1 MISREPRRID
11 RKGRLHAV
19 EESSPVFSGAADGI
33 GGVEL
38 SLQDRAELLDIKA
51 WGSMLDTYGKT
62 MKVAV
67 ALTNVE
73 GNLLGRCLN
82 AQPIWTLVQ
91 SAVVGK
97 GNECPFCLAPPSPC
111 TAVADALRTGLP
123 TIVRD
128 LADLTHVAVPL
139 SLGKHR
145 LGAILAGQVPDR
157 YPESLVLQRAA
168 KTFGVSAQLL
178 WRLSSKQRPVSR
190 ASLQLA
196 GDLLSTLGH
205 AFLRQRYSAILE
217 RRVAQTNFR
226 FRLLVEGV
234 TDYALFTTDSLGLV
248 TSWNSGAERMLGY
261 PEAEIIGR
269 EYSRMFTL
277 EDVQNGAP
285 EKQLFTAHREGRV
298 EDEGWRVREDRT
310 QFWANVI
317 VTPIAEEEASHRGFA
332 LVMQDVTDKR
342 KTAIELETVR
352 QERTNLQ
359 EQFLAHVSHEL
370 RTPLTALYFFVTNIL
385 DGLVGD
391 LTAEQR
397 EHLEFSL
404 DNVQQLKDMVGDLVD
419 VSRIE
424 TLKLTVHPQHA
435 PISVLIAE
443 ALRTCQA
450 GAELKSIRL
459 LSDIAPDLPCA
470 WADSSRVLQILVN
483 LISNATKFTSDNGT
497 VTVRERVFAE
507 HSRFLCLSVADTG
520 CGISPEN
527 LGMIFDRLSQVK
539 SAESSRKGLG
549 LGLFISRE
557 LVLQQGGR
565 IWVESRV
572 GHGSTFYLTL
582 PVFSLPKL
590 CDSIFTPTNLAVGC
604 VALISID
611 LPTINGALE
620 AQDLAGIRKVLESC
634 ILADRDLLLPA
645 MTDAE
650 AGDTFFVVACT
661 DAKGAE
667 AMTGRF
673 RKVLESLK
681 FNPAIVAT
689 LVQLSTDE
697 RPWEERIAQIAT
709 RIETLVQTRLLERK
723 NLR

>member
-1 MISREPRRID
+1 MISLEPRRID

-19 EESSPVFSGAADGI
+19 EESSPVFSRAADGI
-33 GGVEL
+33 DRVEL

-51 WGSMLDTYGKT
+51 WGSMLETFGDT
-62 MKVAV
+62 MRVAV
-67 ALTNVE
+67 ALTDVE

-82 AQPIWTLVQ
+82 AQPIWTLIQ

-97 GNECPFCLAPPSPC
+97 GAGCPFCLAPPSPC
-111 TAVADALRTGLP
+111 TAVVDALRTGLP

-196 GDLLSTLGH
+196 GDLLSTLGQ
-205 AFLRQRYSAILE
+205 AFLRERYSAILE
-217 RRVAQTNFR
+217 TRVAQTNFR

-261 PEAEIIGR
+261 PEAEIVGQ
-269 EYSRMFTL
+269 EFSRMFTA
-277 EDVQNGAP
+277 EDIQNGTP
-285 EKQLFTAHREGRV
+285 EKQLRKALQEGRA
-298 EDEGWRVREDRT
+298 EDEGWRVRENGM

-317 VTPIAEEEASHRGFA
+317 ITPKEDSHHGFA

-352 QERTNLQ
+352 QECTNLQ

-370 RTPLTALYFFVTNIL
+370 RTPLTALYFFITNLL

-424 TLKLTVHPQHA
+424 TLKLAVHPQHT
-435 PISVLIAE
+435 PVSILIAE

-450 GAELKSIRL
+450 SAELKSIRL
-459 LSDIAPDLPCA
+459 LAEIAPSLPCA
-470 WADSSRVLQILVN
+470 WADSSRVLQVLVN
-483 LISNATKFTSDNGT
+483 LISNATKFTSNNGT

-507 HSRFLCLSVADTG
+507 DSSFLCLSVADTG

-539 SAESSRKGLG
+539 SAESSRRGLG

-565 IWVESRV
+565 IWVESQV
-572 GHGSTFYLTL
+572 GHGSTFYFTL

-620 AQDLAGIRKVLESC
+620 AQGLAGIRRALESC

-645 MTDAE
+645 MTDAG
-650 AGDTFFVVACT
+650 AGETFFIVACT
-661 DAKGAE
+661 DANGAE

-689 LVQLSTDE
+689 LVQLSCNE
-697 RPWEERIAQIAT
+697 RPWEERIAQVAT
-709 RIETLVQTRLLERK
+709 RIETLVQTHLLERE